1 MRESDGQRI
10 GAGVALG
17 GMFRLPMILV
27 ATLFGFAVSAP
38 AQIEVHGHLGRHV
51 SVTARIGDR
60 HPAPVVRR
68 EPRARDRN
76 DRDYNDRD
84 HRGHNDRDHRG
95 HIDRSPHGYFRDV
108 CEQVWVEGFWRED
121 YVPAVYGWITD
132 HCGRRSWGVVR
143 PAHTCRVFVPG
154 HFESRTRRVWVSC

>member
-1 MRESDGQRI
+1 MWLSDAQRL
-10 GAGVALG
+10 GAGPALG

-38 AQIEVHGHLGRHV
+38 AQIEVHGQLGRHV

-60 HPAPVVRR
+60 HPVPVFRR
-68 EPRARDRN
+68 EPRARDR
-76 DRDYNDRD
+76 DHRDNRD
-84 HRGHNDRDHRG
+84 HRGHVDH
-95 HIDRSPHGYFRDV
+95 SPHGYFRDV

-121 YVPAVYGWITD
+121 YVPAAYGWITD
-132 HCGRRSWGVVR
+132 ACGHRRWGVVQ

-154 HFESRTRRVWVSC
+154 HYETRTRRVWVSC